1 MTCSSGWDSSS
12 SASHGDSTATV
23 ADKHAGKVV
32 GEPYRGTPDFRFDE
46 GAGGIADTWAST
58 ETLHGHSESAR
69 RSVCTKV
76 LLYWT
81 KLRKREHDDEV
92 KERRWRQIVISS
104 RAGS

>member
-46 GAGGIADTWAST
+46 GL
-58 ETLHGHSESAR
+58 EESLIRGRLPR
-69 RSVCTKV
+69 RFMDIRNPPDGQVCTKV
-76 LLYWT
+76 LLY
-81 KLRKREHDDEV
+81 
-92 KERRWRQIVISS
+92 
-104 RAGS
+104 